1 MKVILKADVKG
12 QGKAGQIVNVSDG
25 YARNFLFPKGLAVE
39 ANASTMGELNSKNAA
54 AAHHI
59 EEEKQAARDTA
70 AKIEDKVI
78 TIKAKAGAGGKLFG
92 SAGAKDVAEVLARDY
107 GIKVD
112 KRKVIVEDMK
122 NYGTYPCKVKLYPG
136 IAADLFVVVGE

>member
-1 MKVILKADVKG
+1 MEVILTQDVKSL
-12 QGKAGQIVNVSDG
+12 GKKGEKVSVAEG
-25 YARNFLFPKGLAVE
+25 YARNFLFPRKLAVE
-39 ANASTMGELNSKNAA
+39 INAQSMTELKNREAAAQHHLEMQIADANAAK
-54 AAHHI
+54 
-59 EEEKQAARDTA
+59 EKLDG
-70 AKIEDKVI
+70 KS
-78 TIKAKAGAGGKLFG
+78 IKLSAKAGSSGKLFG

>member
-70 AKIEDKVI
+70 AKIEGKVI

-92 SAGAKDVAEVLARDY
+92 SVTSKEVAEEVKKQLGVEIDRRKLSMND
-107 GIKVD
+107 IKSFGD
-112 KRKVIVEDMK
+112 FPAE
-122 NYGTYPCKVKLYPG
+122 VKLYNG
-136 IAADLFVVVGE
+136 ITAKLTVKVNE